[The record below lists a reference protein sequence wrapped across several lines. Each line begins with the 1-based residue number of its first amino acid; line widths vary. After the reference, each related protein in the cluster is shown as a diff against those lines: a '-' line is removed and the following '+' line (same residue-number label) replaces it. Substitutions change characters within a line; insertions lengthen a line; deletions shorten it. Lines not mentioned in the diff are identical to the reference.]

1 MLSHFTDSSIP
12 RLIFAPLIL
21 GLCQGSVD
29 GYASDLADQRNVI
42 FDHLDT
48 RDGLS
53 HTVVETLT
61 QDQHGFI
68 WIGTQEGLNRYDGY
82 GFETFHHLTG
92 DPKSLSHDFVWD
104 LLEDSNGD
112 LWVATDEGLNRFNP
126 RDGSFERIAHGVDSH
141 DRSGS
146 VLLDTDC

>member
-1 MLSHFTDSSIP
+1 
-12 RLIFAPLIL
+12 
-21 GLCQGSVD
+21 LCQGSVD